1 MREDW
6 TSKIFKSIRRHKF
19 ISTVVITLAMFS
31 TINVIMIYNFIK
43 LLQNV

>member
-1 MREDW
+1 MREEW
-6 TSKIFKSIRRHKF
+6 TSKIFKSIKRHKF

>member
-1 MREDW
+1 MKEVW
-6 TSKIFKSIRRHKF
+6 TSKFLKNIKRHKF

-43 LLQNV
+43 LLKNV

>member
-1 MREDW
+1 MRENR
-6 TSKIFKSIRRHKF
+6 TSKVFESIKRHKF

-31 TINVIMIYNFIK
+31 TINVIMIYNFMK

>member
-31 TINVIMIYNFIK
+31 IINVIMIYNFMEI
-43 LLQNV
+43 LQKV